1 MRAKKN
7 DLVLEVY
14 CRRLSYVDAGNVWL
28 GSMKLSASM
37 KGKDRDS
44 DTLQDRDRKSKRHT
58 KSWFLLC
65 GVGEGRGRRGSN
77 SKHKLVFSLYS

>member
-37 KGKDRDS
+37 KGKDSDS

-58 KSWFLLC
+58 KSWFPFVW
-65 GVGEGRGRRGSN
+65 GGGRERKEGEQ
-77 SKHKLVFSLYS
+77 LQT